1 MIFWNSMLV
10 CLLVACQTASTDL
23 SKAVKLEQ
31 QGKIVEAF
39 DLYSKVIVE
48 HPRTQHARNALRRV
62 QRIHLKTAKDVE
74 RSNPARAVKLYQSI
88 LKKWPDSDFALIAQ
102 QKVELLQSEA
112 TDPVPLL
119 DSVPSTDSVA
129 DEESSEEAGS
139 IGKDVVYEDGVL
151 EIETITPKITND
163 LIDEA
168 ELAACETA
176 RQSESRIVWQQY
188 KQNFPDGMCIAEAEE
203 FFAVVPPRIV
213 EVEEAKVKALA
224 AQKSLRKLCVE
235 YRLSNTTSN
244 SKACDNPSSAL
255 MSEFDR
261 LQRRKVDLL
270 QGEDPEKEEYYKK
283 FVPPRWQKLTSM
295 EEESCASLIDYVDN
309 LARDGVDREAI
320 RAELSFVETCFS
332 DQGSID

>member
-1 MIFWNSMLV
+1 
-10 CLLVACQTASTDL
+10 
-23 SKAVKLEQ
+23 
-31 QGKIVEAF
+31 
-39 DLYSKVIVE
+39 
-48 HPRTQHARNALRRV
+48 
-62 QRIHLKTAKDVE
+62 
-74 RSNPARAVKLYQSI
+74 VKLYQSI

-102 QKVELLQSEA
+102 QKVELLQSQA
-112 TDPVPLL
+112 PDPVPPL
-119 DSVPSTDSVA
+119 DSVASSDSVP
-129 DEESSEEAGS
+129 DKESSEDDKGIE
-139 IGKDVVYEDGVL
+139 KDDVDEGNVL
-151 EIETITPKITND
+151 EIETVKPKITNN
-163 LIDEA
+163 LVDEA

-270 QGEDPEKEEYYKK
+270 QGGDAEKEEYYQK

-295 EEESCASLIDYVDN
+295 EKASCEGLIDYVDN

-320 RAELSFVETCFS
+320 RAELSFVETCFA